1 MTENNGRFLISP
13 IDKKPII
20 WKEGLYAFDK
30 QKLKDILKKLELY
43 YDEKIFVKDVSILEY
58 EYTGKFRQRDGVM
71 EVLRIIQKIHP
82 FKIEQKADTNEI
94 FLYR

>member
-1 MTENNGRFLISP
+1 MGSITK
-13 IDKKPII
+13 DPII
-20 WKEGLYAFDK
+20 WKDGLYAFDK

-43 YDEKIFVKDVSILEY
+43 YDVKIIVKDTSILEY

-82 FKIEQKADTNEI
+82 FKIKQKENTNEL
-94 FLYR
+94 LYTVNLLSNP